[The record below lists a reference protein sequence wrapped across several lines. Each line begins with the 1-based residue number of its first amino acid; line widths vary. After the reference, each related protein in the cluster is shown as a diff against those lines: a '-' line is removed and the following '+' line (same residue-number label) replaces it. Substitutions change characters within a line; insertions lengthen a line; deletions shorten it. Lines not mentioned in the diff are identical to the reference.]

1 MHPGA
6 VAIESSTLTPEWI
19 RKLSEHF
26 RAKGI
31 SLLDATLSGSR
42 AQAEAAQ
49 LVYLIGGDA
58 KVMSATE
65 PLLKILGS
73 GIQHVGPIGA
83 GSLAKLTTN
92 TLLGVQ
98 VDTIAELRQ
107 SGTILRICL

>member
-1 MHPGA
+1 
-6 VAIESSTLTPEWI
+6 
-19 RKLSEHF
+19 
-26 RAKGI
+26 
-31 SLLDATLSGSR
+31 
-42 AQAEAAQ
+42 
-49 LVYLIGGDA
+49 
-58 KVMSATE
+58 MSATE
-65 PLLKILGS
+65 PSLKILGS